1 MFTGP
6 KGDVEGEEKGR
17 RGGRLLDVEMRRDEM
32 TEERSRWKLLLAK
45 GKGNDKIRGISGY
58 QRRHSITAGI
68 YTRAY
73 REPTASHYR

>member
-45 GKGNDKIRGISGY
+45 GMIRFEELVVIKEDTRLR
-58 QRRHSITAGI
+58 QV
-68 YTRAY
+68 YTRA
-73 REPTASHYR
+73 RIANRLPRTAGS

>member
-32 TEERSRWKLLLAK
+32 TEERSHWKLLLAK
-45 GKGNDKIRGISGY
+45 GMIRFEELVVIKEDTRLR
-58 QRRHSITAGI
+58 QV
-68 YTRAY
+68 YTRA
-73 REPTASHYR
+73 RIANRLPRTTGS